1 MRGWALFFGVFAVVW
16 PRLAAT
22 DMIDTSG
29 LQPWEPCALC
39 HGIDGISRV
48 AKFPRLAAQ
57 PKEYL
62 EKQLNDFR
70 ASHRHN
76 DDNVMID
83 NAALLNPEQVEIVAR
98 YFSEQEAPNPI
109 ELTSA
114 ADSELGGALFR
125 SGRPAMG
132 LPSCAS
138 CHVDGAVSANYP
150 AITAQHPGYIEKQLN
165 DFKEKR
171 RVNDPQGVMQSVAA
185 KLSERDIAAVAAYAG
200 SLSRQN
206 RSKP

>member
-1 MRGWALFFGVFAVVW
+1 MRRWALLFGVCAAIC
-16 PRLAAT
+16 PRLATA
-22 DMIDTSG
+22 DMIDMSG

-39 HGIDGISRV
+39 HGIDGISRM

-57 PKEYL
+57 PEAYL
-62 EKQLNDFR
+62 TKQLKDFR
-70 ASHRHN
+70 ASHRRN

-83 NAALLNPEQVEIVAR
+83 NAALLSPEQVDIVAR
-98 YFSEQEAPNPI
+98 YFSEQEVPEPI

-114 ADSELGGALFR
+114 ADSELGGTLFR
-125 SGRPAMG
+125 SGRPATG

-138 CHVDGAVSANYP
+138 CHVDGAARANYP
-150 AITAQHPGYIEKQLN
+150 AITAQHPGYIEKQLR
-165 DFKEKR
+165 DFKER
-171 RVNDPQGVMQSVAA
+171 RRRNDPQGVMQSVAA

-200 SLSRQN
+200 SLSRQS